1 MKRRYQKSLGPLL
14 YWKLSPDTAMVNAP
28 LVPNDDEKL
37 FRKAMANVRPLR
49 QSDRVVMGPK
59 RKPPKPRSR
68 WHPADTEPLVKSSV
82 ARRVTSTELLEFRR
96 SGVSNRI
103 FRQLRGGRSEIEA
116 EIDLHGLTTST
127 ARQALKRFIDGCLQR
142 RLRYVRIIHG
152 RGLGSGS
159 QGPVLKTEVNHL
171 LRHWEPVLAFTS
183 APAWDGGSG
192 AVYVLLRRR

>member
-1 MKRRYQKSLGPLL
+1 M
-14 YWKLSPDTAMVNAP
+14 
-28 LVPNDDEKL
+28 PNDDEKL

-49 QSDRVVMGPK
+49 PSDRIVTGAK

-68 WHPADTEPLVKSSV
+68 WHPADTEAPIKSDV
-82 ARRVTSTELLEFRR
+82 VRRVTATELLEFRR
-96 SGVSNRI
+96 AGVSDRV
-103 FRQLRGGRSEIEA
+103 FRKLRGGRCDIEA
-116 EIDLHGLTTST
+116 ELDLHGLTASA
-127 ARQALKRFIDGCLQR
+127 ARQGLKRFVDRCLQR
-142 RLRYVRIIHG
+142 RLRYVRVIHG

-159 QGPVLKTEVNHL
+159 QGPVLKAEVNHL